1 MSLALKL
8 ISNHP
13 YPHHTC
19 TSDIPV
25 HDPFLQEAAA
35 SKLMEQ
41 QQVRRQLV
49 TLFLHLRATNERDRS
64 KWAAVLDEAFVMT
77 LPITP
82 YRYFPRTGVNHSL
95 RLVSG
100 ITGAMVDAA
109 SLQVGPLPASHSG
122 SSTPRL
128 PTPPHARPTAWFLMC
143 PGLRCGGR

>member
-1 MSLALKL
+1 MRMS
-8 ISNHP
+8 
-13 YPHHTC
+13 
-19 TSDIPV
+19 DVPV

-109 SLQVGPLPASHSG
+109 SLQVGPSRHS
-122 SSTPRL
+122 
-128 PTPPHARPTAWFLMC
+128 FLEFNPSPFTSNSLILM
-143 PGLRCGGR
+143 